1 MDESLTRALALLYP
15 WLLATLD
22 VAVAAFCTVHIILN
36 KRDVRSAIGWTGL
49 VWLAPFLGAFTYFC
63 FGINRIYRR
72 ASEIF
77 GKEAGTSLV
86 PLLTAED
93 FRIHDEFI
101 VAHPT
106 MVGLA
111 RVARRLTG
119 ASDLPGNRIQPLVD
133 GDQTFPAMLEA
144 IRQAERCVTLLSYI
158 FDADRAGL
166 AFSAALQEAA
176 GRGVQ
181 VRVLIDDVG
190 ARYSRPNMAWRLHA
204 AGVPTAT
211 FLPTRI
217 PRLVKY
223 ANLRNHR
230 KILVVDG
237 RLGFTGG
244 TNIREAHWL
253 SLAPRHPVRCLH
265 FRLDGPVV
273 HHLQRIFA
281 VDWEFATGEALTGDL
296 WFPSIE
302 RAGPVWAQGVPDGPD
317 DDFEKLTDLIIA
329 ALSAATRSVRI
340 VTPYF
345 LPDGTLIR
353 ALNVA
358 ALRGVDVRI
367 FIPARTNIAPV
378 AWAAM
383 AQAWQLLEKG
393 CRIFLTPPPF
403 DHTKLFTVDKVW
415 SLIGSTNWDPRSL
428 RLNFEFNVQCF
439 NEELGAQL
447 DDLVNEKAAGARE
460 LTLAEVEGRSLPI
473 RLRDGLAR
481 LLSPYM

>member
-1 MDESLTRALALLYP
+1 MESMTRALVLLYP
-15 WLLATLD
+15 WLLGTLD
-22 VAVAAFCTVHIILN
+22 LAVAGVCTVHIILH

-49 VWLAPFLGAFTYFC
+49 VWLAPFLGAFIYFC

-77 GKEAGTSLV
+77 GTDAGTSLT
-86 PLLTAED
+86 PLLTAEEV
-93 FRIHDEFI
+93 RIHDEFI
-101 VAHPT
+101 MAHPT

-119 ASDLPGNRIQPLVD
+119 AWDLPGNRIQPLVD
-133 GDQTFPAMLEA
+133 GDQAFPAMLAA
-144 IRQAERCVTLLSYI
+144 IGRAQRSVSLLSYI
-158 FDADRAGL
+158 FDADRAGQ
-166 AFSAALQEAA
+166 AFLAALEEAV

-190 ARYSRPNMAWRLHA
+190 ARYSRTNMAGRLRA
-204 AGVPTAT
+204 ARVPAAT

-217 PRLVKY
+217 PRFLKY

-237 RLGFTGG
+237 NLGFTGG
-244 TNIREAHWL
+244 TNIRQAHWL
-253 SLAPRHPVRCLH
+253 SHAPRRPVRCLH
-265 FRLDGPVV
+265 FSLEGPVV
-273 HHLQRIFA
+273 NHLQRVFA
-281 VDWEFATGEALTGDL
+281 VDWEFATGEILAGDP
-296 WFPSIE
+296 WFPAIE
-302 RAGPVWAQGVPDGPD
+302 RAGYVWAQGVPDGPD

-340 VTPYF
+340 ITPYF

-367 FIPARTNIAPV
+367 FIPARTNVPPV

-403 DHTKLFTVDKVW
+403 DHTKLFTVDGVW

-447 DDLVNEKAAGARE
+447 DDLVSRKAASAHE
-460 LTLAEVEGRSLPI
+460 LTRAEVEGRSLPI

>member
-1 MDESLTRALALLYP
+1 MVQSLTRTLTLLYP
-15 WLLATLD
+15 WLLGTIDLTIA
-22 VAVAAFCTVHIILN
+22 AVCTVHIILN

-49 VWLAPFLGAFTYFC
+49 VWLAPFLGSFTYFC

-77 GKEAGTSLV
+77 GTEIGTSLM
-86 PLLTAED
+86 PLLTAEEV
-93 FRIHDEFI
+93 RIHDEFI
-101 VAHPT
+101 MAHPT

-119 ASDLPGNRIQPLVD
+119 AWDLPGNRIQPLVD
-133 GDQTFPAMLEA
+133 GDQAFPAMLAA
-144 IRQAERCVTLLSYI
+144 IGRAQHSISLLSYI

-166 AFSAALQEAA
+166 AFLAALEEAV

-190 ARYSRPNMAWRLHA
+190 ARYSRTNMARRLSA
-204 AGVPTAT
+204 AGIPTAT

-217 PRLVKY
+217 PRFLKY

-237 RLGFTGG
+237 YTGFTGG

-253 SLAPRHPVRCLH
+253 AHAPRHPVRCLH
-265 FRLDGPVV
+265 FSLEGPVV
-273 HHLQRIFA
+273 HHLQRVFA
-281 VDWEFATGEALTGDL
+281 VDWEFATGETLAGTT
-296 WFPSIE
+296 WFPPLE

-329 ALSAATRSVRI
+329 ALSAATRTVRI

-367 FIPARTNIAPV
+367 FIPAHPNIAPV
-378 AWAAM
+378 GWAAM
-383 AQAWQLLEKG
+383 AQAWQMLEKG

-403 DHTKLFTVDKVW
+403 DHTKLFTVDRVW
-415 SLIGSTNWDPRSL
+415 SLIGSTNWDTRSL

-439 NEELGAQL
+439 NEELGTQL
-447 DDLVNEKAAGARE
+447 DELVNRKAADAHE
-460 LTLAEVEGRSLPI
+460 LTLAEVENRPLPI